1 MKRPH
6 PLASSVVPRCAVD
19 GGRVVIEGEGLPFPP
34 DRPPAVLFNGVP
46 ARVISASPRRLSVV
60 VPPGLESGPATVAT
74 EEEARPLGVVE
85 IGGAL
90 ATGLHAVDNPAVD
103 AEGRVYAT
111 YSGTRGQRVPVS
123 IFRVGRG
130 GAREPFVSGIVNAT
144 SLAFDRDGD
153 LYVSSR
159 FEGNVYRVKPDGRV
173 EKFASDLGVA
183 CGLAF
188 SPDGSLFVG
197 DRSGTLFRV
206 SAAGRAT
213 PFASLPP
220 SVAAFHLA
228 IDDEEN
234 VYVSGPTLSSV
245 DSIYRVDRRGEVS
258 VAATGFGRPQGLA
271 IDRQGRVHAV
281 EALAG
286 ASAVYR
292 LLPRGRRELVA
303 SGSGLIGLAF
313 HPVRGL
319 VLATGDTLYRVEADL
334 P

>member
-1 MKRPH
+1 MSASRS
-6 PLASSVVPRCAVD
+6 LARSVIPRCAVQ
-19 GGRVVIEGEGLPFPP
+19 GGRVVLEGEGLPFPP
-34 DRPPAVLFNGVP
+34 DRAPDILINDVP
-46 ARVISASPRRLSVV
+46 ARVLSASSRRLSVV
-60 VPPGLESGPATVAT
+60 LPPGLDTGPAIVSTEAT
-74 EEEARPLGVVE
+74 DRPLAVVE
-85 IGGAL
+85 VGGAL
-90 ATGLHAVDNPAVD
+90 AAGLHVVDNPAID
-103 AEGRVYAT
+103 GDGNVYAT

-123 IFRVGRG
+123 IFRVRPN

-159 FEGNVYRVKPDGRV
+159 YEGTVYRVKPDGRV

-206 SAAGRAT
+206 NAAGRAT

-228 IDDEEN
+228 IDAEEA
-234 VYVSGPTLSSV
+234 VYVAGPTLSSV
-245 DSIYRVDRRGEVS
+245 DSIYRVDRRGEIS
-258 VAATGFGRPQGLA
+258 VLATGFGRPQGLA
-271 IDRQGRVHAV
+271 FDRDGRLHAV

-286 ASAVYR
+286 TSGLYR
-292 LLPRGRRELVA
+292 VTPAGRELVV
-303 SGSGLIGLAF
+303 SGSGLVGVAF
-313 HPVRGL
+313 HPERGL
-319 VLATGDTLYRVEADL
+319 VLATNETVYRVDADL